1 MYRIDRTHI
10 KKDDALY
17 PYLLD
22 CSNKARCLYNAT
34 LFRIRQN
41 YTSYDKNHLTA
52 NEQQVFDELTLL
64 KLEGKHRVLN
74 YYTLEKLMRITQN
87 PDFFAGLSMQT
98 AQNVIKQA
106 AGDFT
111 NWLTTLT
118 DYKKNPGKYK
128 AMPRMP
134 HYKRPDSLCDFK
146 FTNQDAHF
154 SKDNVFKFPKT
165 KLTCKIPYR
174 ENVKLAETK
183 VIFSYNG
190 FDILTCYDIPQKEC
204 VNVGYNTCS
213 IDIGVDNIMSVI
225 STNDKSIIFKGG
237 YIKAENQYF
246 NKKKAELTSII
257 TKGHANYKHPTS
269 HRISALSSHRL
280 NFMRDT
286 FHKLTCRLMDWCVDN
301 DIGTIVIGSNKFWKQ
316 DTNLGKRNNQNFVS
330 IPFNML
336 KMCITYKAQEYG
348 IKIIMQEESYTSK
361 ADFFAD
367 DYIPTYKVDDAK
379 ASFSG
384 KRTKRGLY
392 RTSGKI
398 LINADL
404 NGAANILRKAGI
416 KASNITQKGL
426 SSPEV
431 FNYKDINKSIPLK
444 RIVAA

>member
-41 YTSYDKNHLTA
+41 YTSYDKDHLTA

-154 SKDNVFKFPKT
+154 SKDNV
-165 KLTCKIPYR
+165 L
-174 ENVKLAETK
+174 LAE
-183 VIFSYNG
+183 
-190 FDILTCYDIPQKEC
+190 
-204 VNVGYNTCS
+204 
-213 IDIGVDNIMSVI
+213 
-225 STNDKSIIFKGG
+225 
-237 YIKAENQYF
+237 
-246 NKKKAELTSII
+246 
-257 TKGHANYKHPTS
+257 
-269 HRISALSSHRL
+269 
-280 NFMRDT
+280 
-286 FHKLTCRLMDWCVDN
+286 
-301 DIGTIVIGSNKFWKQ
+301 
-316 DTNLGKRNNQNFVS
+316 
-330 IPFNML
+330 
-336 KMCITYKAQEYG
+336 
-348 IKIIMQEESYTSK
+348 
-361 ADFFAD
+361 DF
-367 DYIPTYKVDDAK
+367 
-379 ASFSG
+379 
-384 KRTKRGLY
+384 
-392 RTSGKI
+392 
-398 LINADL
+398 
-404 NGAANILRKAGI
+404 
-416 KASNITQKGL
+416 
-426 SSPEV
+426 
-431 FNYKDINKSIPLK
+431 
-444 RIVAA
+444 